1 MSLKKFRKKNNEI
14 PPPNKYARQYNWSMN
29 HRGNKF
35 PTRKR
40 VSLLEEIMQKSKE
53 SPGPLDYA
61 LNPKRKIKGNYKSS
75 APRDDLFGD
84 AITNSMDV
92 PPPNIYI
99 M

>member
-1 MSLKKFRKKNNEI
+1 
-14 PPPNKYARQYNWSMN
+14 
-29 HRGNKF
+29 
-35 PTRKR
+35 
-40 VSLLEEIMQKSKE
+40 MQRSKE